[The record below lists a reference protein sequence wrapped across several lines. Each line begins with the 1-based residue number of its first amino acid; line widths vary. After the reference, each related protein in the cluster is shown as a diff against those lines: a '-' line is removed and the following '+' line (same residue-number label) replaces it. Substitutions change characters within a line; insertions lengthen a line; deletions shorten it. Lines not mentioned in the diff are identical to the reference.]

1 VGLVQTKSNNGTV
14 ATNGT
19 LTVTLDTPTVA
30 GHGLIVAV
38 ATMGS
43 TTNPSVGSITLGGAA
58 GNFASRQIGGS
69 SSDACIISIW
79 DDLNCTGG
87 QTAVAITITGGGG
100 SFAVMATVWERDDL
114 PTSLAFDK
122 GAAAVAA
129 SGTTWTSGATA
140 TTAQANEIWIGVAVD
155 TGNPAA
161 PTITGPSSP
170 WVNATTITGSWNLS
184 GFIFNF
190 LTGQQTRVATGA
202 ATYNGTQSGGQNA
215 AVVATFK
222 ISAGPAPT
230 VRGRLAGNNGS
241 TTGTTI
247 SPSLTTGWTGAAPQA
262 GDLVFIVGAAG
273 FPSGNTWSQTAGT
286 GTWTFRNAGANNTG
300 GSHNTFCAY
309 RLFTGGETAPTFTYG
324 GSAGT
329 TMWALIAIAPSAAGQ
344 ILAVDAWSTDN
355 IVTTLAN
362 AFTPNSAA
370 VSAGTDAVSVI
381 LTSARAGANL
391 AAAITPTPPSG
402 WTGATS
408 GADYSGFAGGASS
421 RANLAGTCSQIG
433 SLTGTV
439 APGSESLASA
449 TTLGATL
456 FHALLKE
463 TSPAAG
469 MPWQLRTRRPQAV
482 SFRRTSRESSAT
494 YGR

>member
-1 VGLVQTKSNNGTV
+1 V
-14 ATNGT
+14 
-19 LTVTLDTPTVA
+19 
-30 GHGLIVAV
+30 
-38 ATMGS
+38 
-43 TTNPSVGSITLGGAA
+43 
-58 GNFASRQIGGS
+58 
-69 SSDACIISIW
+69 
-79 DDLNCTGG
+79 
-87 QTAVAITITGGGG
+87 
-100 SFAVMATVWERDDL
+100 
-114 PTSLAFDK
+114 
-122 GAAAVAA
+122 
-129 SGTTWTSGATA
+129 
-140 TTAQANEIWIGVAVD
+140 
-155 TGNPAA
+155 
-161 PTITGPSSP
+161 
-170 WVNATTITGSWNLS
+170 
-184 GFIFNF
+184 
-190 LTGQQTRVATGA
+190 TGQQTTA
-202 ATYNGTQSGGQNA
+202 ATAAANYTATVSPSAQNVA
-215 AVVATFK
+215 IIATFK
-222 ISAGPAPT
+222 ISVAAPT

-273 FPSGNTWSQTAGT
+273 FPSGSTWSQTAGT

-309 RLFTGGETAPTFTYG
+309 RLFTGGETAPTFTYA

-344 ILAVDAWSTDN
+344 VLAVDSWSTDS

-370 VSAGTDAVSVI
+370 VSAGTDSVSVI

-421 RANLAGTCSQIG
+421 RANIAATCSQIG

-463 TSPAAG
+463 TPAATL
-469 MPWQLRTRRPQAV
+469 PWQLRTRRPQAV
-482 SFRRTSRESSAT
+482 SFRRTTRESSAT